1 MPTVA
6 TKPPKLSPHV
16 ERLLL
21 IPLFALPMIWLAGYF
36 FPPLNHDV
44 GAILYVTGRWLGG
57 ERLYVDIIDENLPLT
72 FIVHTLPVL
81 TSKILPG
88 SVPFWFTTWVV
99 GGIIVSFIACRRLV
113 RLVPSADHALT
124 EGLLPPVL
132 LFLFTVLPNEHF
144 GQREHILFVATA
156 PYLFASMARAEGVQ
170 LRPGGALAI
179 GLVAGV
185 AFALKPYFLAI
196 PAVVELYLL
205 MHRGWRRSLRDVIP
219 WEIFVVA
226 AAHLVLMFTVF
237 SEYGRF
243 VMPLALESYEPI
255 GDASWLQ
262 VLTSNVLGPTLLA
275 LLIFGVFAVF
285 LTHTLAARGLL
296 AYGIGAALSAILQAK
311 GWPYHVLPA
320 LSAAILL
327 AALTLSQTIDR
338 YLPISRSGHRLPVA
352 VISATLMV
360 LLYFQAALYTPP
372 FYKQRQYEDSIGGIL
387 RHIVEQNAPHRTI
400 MTLSPGI
407 YPFWPML
414 NYIHGRMTMRFLT
427 MWVVQGVYADCEDFP
442 ALYNAPDTMS
452 DTEKFVFDAVSEDFA
467 QGQPDLLILDTIPGM
482 PRCQGKVFDYL
493 EYFQQNKVFADA
505 FEHYEHLMDVDRY
518 KIYRK
523 KKRTEP
529 STARPTG
536 PSR

>member
-1 MPTVA
+1 LPTA
-6 TKPPKLSPHV
+6 TTKPPKLSPLI

-21 IPLFALPMIWLAGYF
+21 IPLFALPVLWLAGYF

-44 GAILYVTGRWLGG
+44 AAILYVSERWVGG
-57 ERLYVDIIDENLPLT
+57 DRLYVDIIDENLPLT

-81 TSKILPG
+81 TAKILPG
-88 SVPFWFTTWVV
+88 TAPFWFTTWVV
-99 GGIIVSFIACRRLV
+99 VGIFASFFACRRLV

-144 GQREHILFVATA
+144 GQREHIMFVATA
-156 PYLFASMARAEGVQ
+156 PYLFAAMARAEGVR
-170 LRPGGALAI
+170 LRLGSALAI

-185 AFALKPYFLAI
+185 AFALKPYFLAV
-196 PAVVELYLL
+196 PAAVELYLL
-205 MHRGWRRSLRDVIP
+205 IHRGWKSSLRDVIP
-219 WEIFVVA
+219 WAIFAVA
-226 AAHLVLMFTVF
+226 AVHLVLMFTVF
-237 SEYGRF
+237 SQYGRF

-262 VLTSNVLGPTLLA
+262 VLLSNVMGPTLLA
-275 LLIFGVFAVF
+275 LLIFGGFAVF

-387 RHIVEQNAPHRTI
+387 YHIVEQNAPHRTI
-400 MTLSPGI
+400 LTLSPGI

-414 NYIHGRMTMRFLT
+414 NYLNGRMTMRFLT

-442 ALYNAPDTMS
+442 ALYNAPDTMG
-452 DTEKFVFDAVSEDFA
+452 DTEKFVFDAVSDDFA
-467 QGQPDLLILDTIPGM
+467 KGQPDLLILDTVPGM

-493 EYFQQNKVFADA
+493 EYFQQNKTFADA

-523 KKRTEP
+523 KKKN
-529 STARPTG
+529 G
-536 PSR
+536 